1 MISFFSCLIILI
13 GGYFIY
19 GKVVEKVYGP
29 DDRETPAVRL
39 SDGVDY
45 VTMPTWKLFTIQLL
59 NIAGLGPIYGALSGA
74 QWGPSVFLWIT
85 LGTILGGGVHDFS
98 VGFLS
103 MRHDGASVSELTGMY
118 LGSLVKQIM
127 RVFSVVLLVMV
138 GAVFAVGPASLI
150 AMLIGK
156 QGVASGLL
164 VNTNF
169 WLIIILVYYFIAT
182 FIPIDKI
189 IGKYIHCLVYV

>member
-1 MISFFSCLIILI
+1 MEII
-13 GGYFIY
+13 YHTAF
-19 GKVVEKVYGP
+19 KHSWSW
-29 DDRETPAVRL
+29 T
-39 SDGVDY
+39 
-45 VTMPTWKLFTIQLL
+45 
-59 NIAGLGPIYGALSGA
+59 IYGALSGA

-182 FIPIDKI
+182 SSLLIRLSV
-189 IGKYIHCLVYV
+189 KYIHCLVYV